1 MKSNPISE
9 IKICDNISLVEINQ
23 IQNKI
28 NELGKNIILRE
39 RERKINLEKSEVK
52 ILDVY
57 NNTFSERS
65 FNKLQKIKNNFLNE
79 KLEKNPILTKGI
91 FSRNSISAGELTSFL
106 DKKRKR
112 LINIIILWF
121 RR

>member
-1 MKSNPISE
+1 MKSNPIGE
-9 IKICDNISLVEINQ
+9 IKIRDNMYLAEINQ
-23 IQNKI
+23 IQNII
-28 NELGKNIILRE
+28 NKLGKNIILRE
-39 RERKINLEKSEVK
+39 RKINLGKSEV
-52 ILDVY
+52 IIFDVY

-91 FSRNSISAGELTSFL
+91 FGRNSISAGELTSFL

-112 LINIIILWF
+112 LKNIMFLWL